1 MAETNDAVWDKRELA
16 EMRLKGQIAELEAK
30 LRKAELE
37 LQLRRQFM
45 ESLPFCPDH
54 RDKVKGKPCRECE
67 IESLT
72 RKLRNA
78 RLTIKRLQRDLDNAE
93 MADDDNWLLED
104 EYE

>member
-67 IESLT
+67 IETLT
-72 RKLRNA
+72 RKLKRA
-78 RLTIKRLQRDLDNAE
+78 SRLIAHLQDRLDEVE